1 MAFRRQQYDTLVER
15 LQEPPKTLTFVT
27 GPRQTGKTT
36 LIGQVLGDS
45 PLPSRYVAVD
55 ELSAGDWMAPLDL
68 AGLPAAIFETAL
80 AERDARWLARV
91 WMWAREQASRSER
104 GFVLALDEIQKIRD
118 WSAAVKGLWDAD
130 RRECRP
136 LRVVLAGSA
145 PIGIQRGLSE
155 SLAGRFETIPLTHWS
170 FTEMAEA
177 FGFDLPRYI
186 YFGGYPKVAEHERH
200 EARWR
205 HYVRDAV
212 IAPNIERDILAM
224 QRIDKPALLR
234 QLFELGT
241 EYSGQILAYNKMLGR
256 LQDAGN
262 TTTLARYADLL
273 AQSGLLAG
281 LDKHRASTPR
291 RRASS
296 PKWNTLN
303 TGLMTALSD
312 YTFVE
317 AQADRSYWGRLVESA
332 VGAHLCNTAG
342 GDIHVAYWRE
352 GNHEVDF
359 VLRRGRHLLAIEV
372 KTGARPGGLSGF
384 GAFAKHFPHSR
395 SLLVGATG
403 VPVAEFLSQPAVYW
417 FNQDGHDIR

>member
-1 MAFRRQQYDTLVER
+1 MAFHRQQYDTLVER
-15 LQEPPKTLTFVT
+15 LREPPKTLTFVT

-36 LIGQVLGDS
+36 LIGQVLDDS
-45 PLPSRYVAVD
+45 PLPRYYVAVD
-55 ELSAGDWMAPLDL
+55 ELSAGELTAPLDPP
-68 AGLPAAIFETAL
+68 PAVFETDL
-80 AERDARWLARV
+80 GERDARWLARV
-91 WMWAREQASRSER
+91 WEWARQQASRSER
-104 GFVLALDEIQKIRD
+104 GFVLALDEVQKIRD

-130 RRECRP
+130 RREGRP

-145 PIGIQRGLSE
+145 PMGIQQGLSE
-155 SLAGRFETIPLTHWS
+155 SLAGRFETIALTHWS
-170 FTEMAEA
+170 FVEMADA

-186 YFGGYPKVAEHERH
+186 YFGGYPKVAEHEGY

-234 QLFELGT
+234 QLFEVGT
-241 EYSGQILAYNKMLGR
+241 EYSGQILPYNNMLGR

-262 TTTLARYADLL
+262 TTTLAHYADLL
-273 AQSGLLAG
+273 AQSGLLAT
-281 LDKHRASTPR
+281 LDRYQASTPHR
-291 RRASS
+291 RRSS

-312 YTFVE
+312 YTFAE

-342 GDIHVAYWRE
+342 GDIHVAYWRD

-359 VLRRGRHLLAIEV
+359 VLHRGRRLLAIEV
-372 KTGARPGGLSGF
+372 KTGTQPRGLSGF
-384 GAFAKHFPHSR
+384 QVFGSHFPKSR
-395 SLLVGATG
+395 RLLVGANG
-403 VPVAEFLSQPAVYW
+403 VPVAEFLSQPAAYW
-417 FNQDGHDIR
+417 LDEDG

>member
-1 MAFRRQQYDTLVER
+1 MTFHRQQYNALVER
-15 LQEPPKTLTFVT
+15 LREPPKTLTFVT

-36 LIGQVLGDS
+36 LIGQVLNDS
-45 PLPSRYVAVD
+45 PLPSRYVPMD
-55 ELSAGDWMAPLDL
+55 ELSLGNLTAPLDL
-68 AGLPAAIFETAL
+68 DGPSPAFFEMAPE
-80 AERDARWLARV
+80 ERDARWLARV
-91 WMWAREQASRSER
+91 WEWARQQASRSER

-130 RRECRP
+130 RREGRP

-145 PIGIQRGLSE
+145 PMGIQQGLSE

-177 FGFDLPRYI
+177 FDFDLPRYI
-186 YFGGYPKVAEHERH
+186 YFGGYPKVAEYERY

-212 IAPNIERDILAM
+212 VAPNIERDILAM

-234 QLFELGT
+234 QLFEVGT
-241 EYSGQILAYNKMLGR
+241 EYSGQIVSYNNMLGR

-273 AQSGLLAG
+273 AQSGLLAA
-281 LDKHRASTPR
+281 LDKYRASTPR

-312 YTFVE
+312 YTFAE

-342 GDIHVAYWRE
+342 GDIHVAYWRD

-359 VLRRGRHLLAIEV
+359 VLHRSRRLLAIEV
-372 KTGARPGGLSGF
+372 KTGTQRRGLSGF
-384 GAFAKHFPHSR
+384 QVFGSHFPKSR
-395 SLLVGATG
+395 RLLVGANG
-403 VPVAEFLSQPAVYW
+403 VPVAEFLSQPAAYW
-417 FNQDGHDIR
+417 LDEDGHETR

>member
-1 MAFRRQQYDTLVER
+1 MTFHRQQYNALVER
-15 LQEPPKTLTFVT
+15 LREPPKTLTFVT

-36 LIGQVLGDS
+36 LIGQVLNDS
-45 PLPSRYVAVD
+45 PLPSRYVPMD
-55 ELSAGDWMAPLDL
+55 ELSAGNLTVPLDL
-68 AGLPAAIFETAL
+68 DGPSPAFFEMVPE
-80 AERDARWLARV
+80 ERDARWLARV
-91 WMWAREQASRSER
+91 WEWARQQASRSER

-130 RRECRP
+130 RREGRP

-145 PIGIQRGLSE
+145 PMGIQQGLSE

-177 FGFDLPRYI
+177 FDFDLPRYI
-186 YFGGYPKVAEHERH
+186 YFGGYPKVAEYERH

-212 IAPNIERDILAM
+212 VAPNIERDILAM

-234 QLFELGT
+234 QLFEVGT
-241 EYSGQILAYNKMLGR
+241 EYSGQIVSYNNMLGR
-256 LQDAGN
+256 LRDAGN

-273 AQSGLLAG
+273 AQSGLLAA
-281 LDKHRASTPR
+281 LDKYRASTPR

-312 YTFVE
+312 YTFAE

-342 GDIHVAYWRE
+342 GDIHVAYWRD
-352 GNHEVDF
+352 GSHEVDF
-359 VLRRGRHLLAIEV
+359 VLHRSRRLLAIEV
-372 KTGARPGGLSGF
+372 KTGTQPRGLSGF
-384 GAFAKHFPHSR
+384 QVFGSHFPKSR
-395 SLLVGATG
+395 RLLVGANG
-403 VPVAEFLSQPAVYW
+403 VPVAEFLSQPAAYW
-417 FNQDGHDIR
+417 LDEDG

>member
-1 MAFRRQQYDTLVER
+1 MAFRRRQYDTLVER
-15 LQEPPKTLTFVT
+15 LREPPKTLTFVT

-55 ELSAGDWMAPLDL
+55 ELSAGNSMAPLDL
-68 AGLPAAIFETAL
+68 TGPPAAVFETAL
-80 AERDARWLARV
+80 EERDARWLARV
-91 WMWAREQASRSER
+91 WAWAREQASRSER

-130 RRECRP
+130 RREGCP
-136 LRVVLAGSA
+136 LRVVLAGPA
-145 PIGIQRGLSE
+145 PMGIQQGLSE

-170 FTEMAEA
+170 FTEMADA

-212 IAPNIERDILAM
+212 VAPNIERDILAM
-224 QRIDKPALLR
+224 RRIDKPALLR
-234 QLFELGT
+234 QLFEVGT
-241 EYSGQILAYNKMLGR
+241 EYSGQILAYNKMLDR

-273 AQSGLLAG
+273 ARSGLLAG
-281 LDKHRASTPR
+281 LDKYRASTQR

-312 YTFVE
+312 YTFAE
-317 AQADRSYWGRLVESA
+317 AQADRSY
-332 VGAHLCNTAG
+332 
-342 GDIHVAYWRE
+342 
-352 GNHEVDF
+352 
-359 VLRRGRHLLAIEV
+359 
-372 KTGARPGGLSGF
+372 
-384 GAFAKHFPHSR
+384 
-395 SLLVGATG
+395 
-403 VPVAEFLSQPAVYW
+403 
-417 FNQDGHDIR
+417 

>member
-1 MAFRRQQYDTLVER
+1 MTFHRQQYNALVER
-15 LQEPPKTLTFVT
+15 LREPPKTLTFVT

-36 LIGQVLGDS
+36 LIGQVLNDS
-45 PLPSRYVAVD
+45 PLPSRYVPMD
-55 ELSAGDWMAPLDL
+55 ELSAGNLTAPLDL
-68 AGLPAAIFETAL
+68 DGPPPAIFEMAP
-80 AERDARWLARV
+80 EGRDARWLARV
-91 WMWAREQASRSER
+91 WEWARQQASRSER

-130 RRECRP
+130 RREGRP

-145 PIGIQRGLSE
+145 PMGIQQGLSE

-177 FGFDLPRYI
+177 FDFDLPRYI
-186 YFGGYPKVAEHERH
+186 YFGGYPKVAEYERY

-212 IAPNIERDILAM
+212 VAPNIERDILAM

-234 QLFELGT
+234 QLFEVGT
-241 EYSGQILAYNKMLGR
+241 EYSGQIVSYNNMLGR
-256 LQDAGN
+256 LRDAGN

-273 AQSGLLAG
+273 AQSGLLAA
-281 LDKHRASTPR
+281 LDKYRASTPR

-312 YTFVE
+312 YTFAE

-342 GDIHVAYWRE
+342 GDIHVAYWRD
-352 GNHEVDF
+352 GHQEVDF
-359 VLRRGRHLLAIEV
+359 VLHRGRRVLAIEV
-372 KTGARPGGLSGF
+372 KSGAQSRGLSGF
-384 GAFAKHFPHSR
+384 RVFGSHFPKSR
-395 SLLVGATG
+395 SLLVGANG
-403 VPVAEFLSQPAVYW
+403 VPVAEFLSQPAAYW
-417 FNQDGHDIR
+417 LDEDGHEIR